1 MVHYNLMADPSLRRR
16 AICTRSPTPGA
27 APSQLR
33 RGWRSR
39 SLQASLSSVAS
50 SPETDPST
58 WAVRGGLIR
67 GWSSSSLKSM
77 HPFIPRDGSTGVI
90 LQGKSKHS
98 ISLSLPPSCSHLFQN
113 YNLSG
118 TRRTHLS
125 RGMDSTGAILQGKS
139 KHSISLS
146 PSLALSSLSEL
157 WSKWHEKDPFIT
169 RDGSTGAILQG
180 KSKHSISL
188 SPSLALSSLSEL
200 YSKCFFRF
208 DSR

>member
-125 RGMDSTGAILQGKS
+125 RGMVQLGRFCKAKA
-139 KHSISLS
+139 SIQSLS
-146 PSLALSSLSEL
+146 LPPSRSHLFQNYILSVSSV
-157 WSKWHEKDPFIT
+157 SI
-169 RDGSTGAILQG
+169 QG
-180 KSKHSISL
+180 RPL
-188 SPSLALSSLSEL
+188 LFG
-200 YSKCFFRF
+200 YFFC
-208 DSR
+208 